1 MSIQTG
7 QKESMPSTQIAEC
20 ISSFLSCLD
29 KAHDNVVEGSK
40 EADGEE
46 DTVENISMKLPS
58 KTKNCYQLFQDC
70 SGSVILIPDL
80 YNDTGAPNED
90 AHIKDVKNGGNT

>member
-1 MSIQTG
+1 M
-7 QKESMPSTQIAEC
+7 
-20 ISSFLSCLD
+20 SCLD
-29 KAHDNVVEGSK
+29 KDHDNVVEGSK
-40 EADGEE
+40 EADEEE
-46 DTVENISMKLPS
+46 DTVDNISIELPS

-80 YNDTGAPNED
+80 YNDTAAPNED

>member
-1 MSIQTG
+1 
-7 QKESMPSTQIAEC
+7 MPSTKIVTC

-29 KAHDNVVEGSK
+29 KDNDNVVEGSK
-40 EADGEE
+40 EADAEE
-46 DTVENISMKLPS
+46 DTVDNISIELPS

-80 YNDTGAPNED
+80 YNDTTALNED
-90 AHIKDVKNGGNT
+90 PHTKDVKNGGNTQNTLPSL